1 MADSASATRRV
12 TASRASAAKPTLAA
26 RPSRSTTV
34 PTSEDLDLVK
44 DDALLQLR
52 IGRSAHY
59 YAVFVAIALV
69 LDASVVLFV
78 QPTISG
84 IVPSRIR
91 NLSFLIFPLFAGLF
105 LAVFGLRVKWEV
117 YQLWPWEP
125 HFSVTV
131 AAVVLDL
138 ALVGIFVSAVAQYGP
153 AANWNLLPGY
163 FPLALLGVAAPLFG
177 LIFTWPA
184 WSTWKVISVG
194 SAALPVGLALSAFFP
209 AGDTAS
215 ALALT
220 LSSSAVLF
228 LVAGSFVHIIS
239 SGTRTHEREIITSGQ
254 SRLFQIAD
262 ELREREEALHFRES
276 AVLEREANVENS
288 ELGLGRKLDSL
299 EESRH
304 HISALEADV
313 QARSQSVVQQQ
324 RELALKGAET
334 SALSRTLEDRATSLS
349 LRETDLSARLPKLAE
364 REQQVSAREGEAARL
379 DAELSQR
386 DADLKRRTESL
397 PALEAQ
403 LEARRQEIESK
414 TTEVLHKEGELRGRA
429 AGFAS
434 DDARATDLADRET
447 KLAQLKLVLDDQNLS
462 LGRRAKEARESL
474 AQAQALAQEN
484 ARRAEEAAVRERGL
498 AEKERDAAEKVALAA
513 QRASLYDEAL
523 HAFEERN
530 RALETREAEL
540 KNKNADLARAAQ
552 ALVERDR
559 VARQENERF
568 QAQRTELEQ
577 REKAVLVRTKT
588 LDARESEV
596 SLKGLAID
604 RKAVLPGPAKGA
616 PTASTV
622 AVDGNLLAPAT
633 RAKFPDRLPSG
644 TPRLDD
650 LLLGGIPP
658 KAHVALIGDAFVGK
672 EVAIYAFLAEGLRR
686 GEHVVVVTASRSPE
700 ELGQK
705 VGLVLPQLHEY
716 EQLGKVHWVDASTP
730 TDAPTSQPSTA
741 VRSST
746 RGPTDHAGILSALV
760 QQSNAIAA
768 GGAKSFRVAY
778 LGLSASL
785 SASDEK
791 GRLNFLQNLVGI
803 LKPRNALALY
813 SLESGSLPESQVE
826 TILSRMDGA
835 IRFKQERDKTFL
847 SVLGLGEVETHDW
860 VEYRATPRG
869 LVVGSFAL
877 ERIR

>member
-1 MADSASATRRV
+1 MADTASSTRRV
-12 TASRASAAKPTLAA
+12 VASPVRAANASPAA

-34 PTSEDLDLVK
+34 PTPQDLDLVK

-59 YAVFVAIALV
+59 YAVFVAIALL
-69 LDASVVLFV
+69 LDGFLVLFLR
-78 QPTISG
+78 PTLMGVVS
-84 IVPSRIR
+84 SRFW
-91 NLSFLIFPLFAGLF
+91 NLSFLLFPLFAGLF

-138 ALVGIFVSAVAQYGP
+138 ALVAVFVMAVAQVGP
-153 AANWNLLPGY
+153 GANWNLLPWF
-163 FPLALLGVAAPLFG
+163 FPLALLGISAPLFG
-177 LIFTWPA
+177 LIFTWPS
-184 WSTWKVISVG
+184 WSTWKVISIG
-194 SAALPVGLALSAFFP
+194 SAAIPVGLAFATFLPSA
-209 AGDTAS
+209 DTAS
-215 ALALT
+215 GIALT

-262 ELREREEALHFRES
+262 ELREREEAHHFRES
-276 AVLEREANVENS
+276 TLLEREANVENA
-288 ELGLGRKLDSL
+288 ELSLQRKLDSQ
-299 EESRH
+299 EEARR

-324 RELALKGAET
+324 RDLAMKSAET
-334 SALSRTLEDRATSLS
+334 NALSKTLEDRATSLS
-349 LRETDLSARLPKLAE
+349 LREADLAARLPKLAE
-364 REQQVSAREGEAARL
+364 REQQISAREGDAARH
-379 DAELSQR
+379 DAELAQR
-386 DADLKRRTESL
+386 EAETKRRTDALPESERL
-397 PALEAQ
+397 
-403 LEARRQEIESK
+403 LEARRQELELK
-414 TTEVLHKEGELRGRA
+414 TGEILRQEGELRGRT
-429 AGFAS
+429 AGFAT
-434 DDARATDLADRET
+434 DDAKASDLAAREAQ
-447 KLAQLKLVLDDQNLS
+447 LAQLKLVLDDQNAS
-462 LGRRAKEARESL
+462 LGRKAKEARESL

-484 ARRAEEAAVRERGL
+484 ARRTEEVATRERSL
-498 AEKERDAAEKVALAA
+498 TEKERDATEKTELAA
-513 QRASLYDEAL
+513 QRAAQYEEIL
-523 HAFEERN
+523 HTYEERI
-530 RALETREAEL
+530 RALETRDAEL
-540 KNKNADLARAAQ
+540 KNRGVDLNRVSQ
-552 ALVERDR
+552 TLTERDR
-559 VARQENERF
+559 TARTETERL
-568 QAQRTELEQ
+568 QAQRVELEQ
-577 REKAVLVRTKT
+577 REKALLVRSKT

-596 SLKGLAID
+596 SLKGQALD
-604 RKAVLPGPAKGA
+604 RRAVPMAAPRTGPAAA
-616 PTASTV
+616 PVLDA
-622 AVDGNLLAPAT
+622 NLLAPAS
-633 RAKFPDRLPSG
+633 RPKFADRIPTG

-650 LLLGGIPP
+650 LLLGGVPP
-658 KAHVALIGDAFVGK
+658 KAHLALIGDAFVGK
-672 EVAIYAFLAEGLRR
+672 EVAIYAFVAEGLRR
-686 GEHVVVVTASRSPE
+686 GEPVVVVTASRSPE

-705 VGLVLPQLHEY
+705 IGLVLPQLHEY
-716 EQLGKVHWVDASTP
+716 EQLGKIHWVDASTP
-730 TDAPTSQPSTA
+730 TDAPTAQPSTST
-741 VRSST
+741 RSVT

-760 QQSNAIAA
+760 QRSNAITT

-785 SASDEK
+785 SAADE
-791 GRLNFLQNLVGI
+791 RVRMNFLQNLVGI
-803 LKPRNALALY
+803 LKPRNAVAMY